1 MKIIDILKRDGRAFS
16 FEFFPPKD
24 EDGMGKLYVTVNTL
38 KTLRPSFVSVTYG
51 AGGSTRAKTVTLV
64 EKIKSEIGI
73 ESMAHL
79 TCVGHTREELFQIL
93 TELKDAGVENVLAL
107 RGDPPK
113 GETIFVKPEGGF
125 EYASE
130 LVSTIREHFDFCI
143 GVAGYPEGH
152 VECPDKQKDL
162 EHLKIK
168 VEAGADFIITQLFF
182 NNEPYLRFA
191 DAAQKI
197 GIHTPI
203 IPGIMPITNFQQI
216 KRFASM
222 CGATIPKS
230 LHDELENVQE
240 NTQDVEKIGIEY
252 ATKQCDELLRRGVP
266 GIHFYTLNKSTA
278 TKTIFEN
285 LSRSWDEK
293 LKNMLGVSP

>member
-79 TCVGHTREELFQIL
+79 TCVGHTREELMQIL
-93 TELKDAGVENVLAL
+93 TELKNAGMNNLLAL

-113 GETIFVKPEGGF
+113 GETKFVKPEGGF

-130 LVSTIREHFDFCI
+130 LVAMIKENLDFCI

-168 VEAGADFIITQLFF
+168 VDAGGDFIITQLFF
-182 NNEPYLRFA
+182 NNEAYFRFV

-197 GIHTPI
+197 GIRAPI
-203 IPGIMPITNFQQI
+203 IAGIMPITNFQQI
-216 KRFASM
+216 QRFAAM
-222 CGATIPKS
+222 CGAVIPPPLQEK
-230 LHDELENVQE
+230 LEQCKDNS
-240 NTQDVEKIGIEY
+240 NCVEQIGIDY
-252 ATKQCDELLRRGVP
+252 ATKQCDELLRKGVP

-285 LSRSWDEK
+285 LQNGWKNK
-293 LKNMLGVSP
+293 LHNLMK

>member
-1 MKIIDILKRDGRAFS
+1 MKITDILKRDGRAFS

-24 EDGMGKLYVTVNTL
+24 EEGMGNLYVTVNTL
-38 KTLRPSFVSVTYG
+38 KTLRPSYVSVTYG

-79 TCVGHTREELFQIL
+79 TCVGHTRGELSQIL
-93 TELKDAGVENVLAL
+93 LELKNAGMDNVLAL

-113 GETIFVKPEGGF
+113 GETKFVKPDGGF
-125 EYASE
+125 EYGSE
-130 LVSTIREHFDFCI
+130 LVAMVRENFDFCI

-168 VEAGADFIITQLFF
+168 VDAGGDFIITQLFF
-182 NNEPYLRFA
+182 NNEAYFRFV

-197 GIHTPI
+197 GIRAPI
-203 IPGIMPITNFQQI
+203 IAGIMPITNFQQI
-216 KRFASM
+216 QRFAAM
-222 CGATIPKS
+222 CGAVIPPLLQEK
-230 LHDELENVQE
+230 LEQCKDNS
-240 NTQDVEKIGIEY
+240 NCVEQIGIDY
-252 ATKQCDELLRRGVP
+252 ATKQCDELLRKGVP

-293 LKNMLGVSP
+293 LKKVGVRS